1 MINFIVCDDEKEIV
15 EKVKIILMKI
25 AFQANI
31 EYKIHAFNSYD
42 ESFMQT
48 MNSNLENKIYILDI
62 EVEDSSG
69 LEVAKQIREKDW
81 KSIII
86 ILTAHYELET
96 LAYKSKILLLD
107 FISKYELYD
116 EKIYNIIKLCIE
128 RKLND
133 DKLKIKT
140 KNGIERIDYIDLYL
154 GSLLNMMFCVI
165 IVKKVFGIKM
175 IDNKRK
181 ITIVLLVSS
190 LLSAVINV
198 LNKDVFKIVITLPVY
213 SLCIKEI
220 FDLRIGKSIIYFLIT
235 VFYLL
240 IGEIIT
246 GVVFSVLKYEYQ
258 FTSNYILGRSFGN
271 VAVIIFATPFLYF
284 KHLTKLVVN
293 IANKINFDSKK
304 SRIGIIFFVVVV
316 SALGYKS
323 ASKVQDLVSIIMNVI
338 TYISIILVIYLLYKE
353 QQKSKEIEE
362 NYNALFTYLEKYEK
376 EIVEK
381 RKIIHDYKN
390 QLIVINGYIDDKVKL
405 KEYISE
411 IIKEQKSV
419 IDNKMVRNIDKL
431 PSGLKGLV
439 YYKLANLDNKILV
452 DLSVSGEIKKFNNI
466 EPKKSKDILKII
478 GVLLDN
484 AIEAVENA
492 DEKYIELNFDIK
504 NNKLKF
510 ELLNSYKGNVTIK
523 NVLTAGFSTK
533 GNNRGYGIPLIKDIV
548 NKNKDF
554 ELDLKTKDNIFT
566 AILNVEN

>member
-1 MINFIVCDDEKEIV
+1 M
-15 EKVKIILMKI
+15 
-25 AFQANI
+25 
-31 EYKIHAFNSYD
+31 
-42 ESFMQT
+42 
-48 MNSNLENKIYILDI
+48 
-62 EVEDSSG
+62 
-69 LEVAKQIREKDW
+69 
-81 KSIII
+81 SI
-86 ILTAHYELET
+86 
-96 LAYKSKILLLD
+96 
-107 FISKYELYD
+107 
-116 EKIYNIIKLCIE
+116 
-128 RKLND
+128 
-133 DKLKIKT
+133 
-140 KNGIERIDYIDLYL
+140 IDYIDLYL
-154 GSLLNMMFCVI
+154 GSLLNMIFCVI
-165 IVKKVFGIKM
+165 IVKKVFEIKM
-175 IDNKRK
+175 IENKRK
-181 ITIVLLVSS
+181 IVIVLLVSS

-258 FTSNYILGRSFGN
+258 FTLKYEYQFTSNYILGRSFGN
-271 VAVIIFATPFLYF
+271 VAVIIFTTPFLYF

-304 SRIGIIFFVVVV
+304 SRIGIIFFVVVI
-316 SALGYKS
+316 SAIVYKN
-323 ASKVQDLVSIIMNVI
+323 AREIQDIVMLLMNVI
-338 TYISIILVIYLLYKE
+338 IIISIMTIIYLLYKE

-566 AILNVEN
+566 AILNVENKKSP

>member
-1 MINFIVCDDEKEIV
+1 M
-15 EKVKIILMKI
+15 
-25 AFQANI
+25 
-31 EYKIHAFNSYD
+31 
-42 ESFMQT
+42 
-48 MNSNLENKIYILDI
+48 
-62 EVEDSSG
+62 
-69 LEVAKQIREKDW
+69 
-81 KSIII
+81 SI
-86 ILTAHYELET
+86 
-96 LAYKSKILLLD
+96 
-107 FISKYELYD
+107 
-116 EKIYNIIKLCIE
+116 
-128 RKLND
+128 
-133 DKLKIKT
+133 
-140 KNGIERIDYIDLYL
+140 IDYIDLYL

-175 IDNKRK
+175 IENKRK

-190 LLSAVINV
+190 LLLAIIN
-198 LNKDVFKIVITLPVY
+198 LFNKDVFKAIITLPVFII
-213 SLCIKEI
+213 CIKEI
-220 FDLRIGKSIIYFLIT
+220 FDLRIGKSITYVLIT

-271 VAVIIFATPFLYF
+271 VAVIIFTMPFLYF

-293 IANKINFDSKK
+293 ITNKINLYSEK
-304 SRIGIIFFVVVV
+304 SRIGIIIFITVV
-316 SALGYKS
+316 SAIVYKN
-323 ASKVQDLVSIIMNVI
+323 AREIQDIVMLLMNVI
-338 TYISIILVIYLLYKE
+338 IIISIMTIIYLLYKE

-466 EPKKSKDILKII
+466 EPKKSKDILK
-478 GVLLDN
+478 
-484 AIEAVENA
+484 
-492 DEKYIELNFDIK
+492 
-504 NNKLKF
+504 
-510 ELLNSYKGNVTIK
+510 
-523 NVLTAGFSTK
+523 
-533 GNNRGYGIPLIKDIV
+533 
-548 NKNKDF
+548 
-554 ELDLKTKDNIFT
+554 
-566 AILNVEN
+566 

>member
-1 MINFIVCDDEKEIV
+1 M
-15 EKVKIILMKI
+15 
-25 AFQANI
+25 
-31 EYKIHAFNSYD
+31 
-42 ESFMQT
+42 
-48 MNSNLENKIYILDI
+48 
-62 EVEDSSG
+62 
-69 LEVAKQIREKDW
+69 
-81 KSIII
+81 SI
-86 ILTAHYELET
+86 
-96 LAYKSKILLLD
+96 
-107 FISKYELYD
+107 
-116 EKIYNIIKLCIE
+116 
-128 RKLND
+128 
-133 DKLKIKT
+133 
-140 KNGIERIDYIDLYL
+140 IDYIDLYL

-175 IDNKRK
+175 IENKRK

-220 FDLRIGKSIIYFLIT
+220 FDLRIGKSITYFLIT

>member
-1 MINFIVCDDEKEIV
+1 MIE
-15 EKVKIILMKI
+15 
-25 AFQANI
+25 
-31 EYKIHAFNSYD
+31 
-42 ESFMQT
+42 
-48 MNSNLENKIYILDI
+48 
-62 EVEDSSG
+62 
-69 LEVAKQIREKDW
+69 
-81 KSIII
+81 
-86 ILTAHYELET
+86 
-96 LAYKSKILLLD
+96 
-107 FISKYELYD
+107 
-116 EKIYNIIKLCIE
+116 
-128 RKLND
+128 
-133 DKLKIKT
+133 
-140 KNGIERIDYIDLYL
+140 
-154 GSLLNMMFCVI
+154 
-165 IVKKVFGIKM
+165 
-175 IDNKRK
+175 NKRK

-190 LLSAVINV
+190 LLLAIIN
-198 LNKDVFKIVITLPVY
+198 LFNKDVFKAIITLPVFII
-213 SLCIKEI
+213 CIKEI
-220 FDLRIGKSIIYFLIT
+220 FDLRIGKSITYVLIT

-271 VAVIIFATPFLYF
+271 VAVIIFTTPFLYF

-293 IANKINFDSKK
+293 ITNKINLDSKK
-304 SRIGIIFFVVVV
+304 SRIIFITVV
-316 SALGYKS
+316 SAIVYKN
-323 ASKVQDLVSIIMNVI
+323 AREIQDIVMLLMNVI
-338 TYISIILVIYLLYKE
+338 IIISIMTIIYLLYKE

-484 AIEAVENA
+484 AIEAVEIA

>member
-140 KNGIERIDYIDLYL
+140 KNGIERIDYKDIVCILYD
-154 GSLLNMMFCVI
+154 SY
-165 IVKKVFGIKM
+165 
-175 IDNKRK
+175 KRK
-181 ITIVLLVSS
+181 S
-190 LLSAVINV
+190 
-198 LNKDVFKIVITLPVY
+198 KIITLY
-213 SLCIKEI
+213 S
-220 FDLRIGKSIIYFLIT
+220 
-235 VFYLL
+235 
-240 IGEIIT
+240 
-246 GVVFSVLKYEYQ
+246 KYE
-258 FTSNYILGRSFGN
+258 TSESL
-271 VAVIIFATPFLYF
+271 
-284 KHLTKLVVN
+284 K
-293 IANKINFDSKK
+293 
-304 SRIGIIFFVVVV
+304 GI
-316 SALGYKS
+316 
-323 ASKVQDLVSIIMNVI
+323 
-338 TYISIILVIYLLYKE
+338 
-353 QQKSKEIEE
+353 
-362 NYNALFTYLEKYEK
+362 
-376 EIVEK
+376 
-381 RKIIHDYKN
+381 
-390 QLIVINGYIDDKVKL
+390 KVKL

>member
-1 MINFIVCDDEKEIV
+1 M
-15 EKVKIILMKI
+15 
-25 AFQANI
+25 
-31 EYKIHAFNSYD
+31 
-42 ESFMQT
+42 
-48 MNSNLENKIYILDI
+48 
-62 EVEDSSG
+62 
-69 LEVAKQIREKDW
+69 
-81 KSIII
+81 SI
-86 ILTAHYELET
+86 
-96 LAYKSKILLLD
+96 
-107 FISKYELYD
+107 
-116 EKIYNIIKLCIE
+116 
-128 RKLND
+128 
-133 DKLKIKT
+133 
-140 KNGIERIDYIDLYL
+140 IDYIDLYL
-154 GSLLNMMFCVI
+154 GSLLNMIFCVI

-175 IDNKRK
+175 IENKRK
-181 ITIVLLVSS
+181 IVIVLLVSS

-271 VAVIIFATPFLYF
+271 VAVIIFTTPFLYF

-510 ELLNSYKGNVTIK
+510 KLLNSYKGNVTIK

>member
-1 MINFIVCDDEKEIV
+1 M
-15 EKVKIILMKI
+15 
-25 AFQANI
+25 
-31 EYKIHAFNSYD
+31 
-42 ESFMQT
+42 
-48 MNSNLENKIYILDI
+48 
-62 EVEDSSG
+62 
-69 LEVAKQIREKDW
+69 
-81 KSIII
+81 SI
-86 ILTAHYELET
+86 
-96 LAYKSKILLLD
+96 
-107 FISKYELYD
+107 
-116 EKIYNIIKLCIE
+116 
-128 RKLND
+128 
-133 DKLKIKT
+133 
-140 KNGIERIDYIDLYL
+140 IDYIDLYL
-154 GSLLNMMFCVI
+154 GSLLNMIFCVI

-175 IDNKRK
+175 IENKRK
-181 ITIVLLVSS
+181 IVIVLLVSS
-190 LLSAVINV
+190 LLLAIIN
-198 LNKDVFKIVITLPVY
+198 LFNKDVFKAIITLPVFII
-213 SLCIKEI
+213 CIKEI
-220 FDLRIGKSIIYFLIT
+220 FDLRIGKSITYVLIT

-271 VAVIIFATPFLYF
+271 VAVIIFTTPFLYF

-293 IANKINFDSKK
+293 ITNKINLDSKK
-304 SRIGIIFFVVVV
+304 SRIGIIIFITVV

-338 TYISIILVIYLLYKE
+338 TYISIILVIYLLYRE

-566 AILNVEN
+566 AILNVEKLKITINSDFFVGNYLIMLAGIFGSSYAIIEHVFSLVLAEANAALFNIVTKRFIYSPPLFFNIFVQIDTFS